1 MADLLIAYFVKFGDK
16 PCCGGD
22 LKLYLPILDTTESEK
37 FFQQTLKSINFDE
50 SIDRLPKT
58 VCDIFIQSVSLKII
72 VHCMLFSI
80 LYV

>member
-37 FFQQTLKSINFDE
+37 FFQQTLKSINFDK

-58 VCDIFIQSVSLKII
+58 VCDMFIQPVSLK